1 MKWVDCV
8 SGIGSITS
16 LPVRGAWI
24 EIIRPLLYILP
35 ILSLP
40 VRGARIE
47 MKKPKEKGRFRNGR
61 SPCGERGLKLCT
73 MSITGVT
80 LRSRSPCGERGLKF
94 DGMHAQRFNKRS
106 LPVRGAWIEIRE
118 RLPVL
123 VRAKRRSPCGE
134 RGLIYTPCHSSLSS
148 TRWSLPV
155 RGAWIEIIV
164 MPLSVF
170 ALLSL
175 PVRGAWIEMHHEA
188 LFPAGQ
194 DGRSPCGERGLK
206 FKPAH
211 DVLFAVVAPRAGSVD

>member
-40 VRGARIE
+40 VRGAWIE

-106 LPVRGAWIEIRE
+106 LPVRGAWIE
-118 RLPVL
+118 
-123 VRAKRRSPCGE
+123 
-134 RGLIYTPCHSSLSS
+134 
-148 TRWSLPV
+148 
-155 RGAWIEIIV
+155 
-164 MPLSVF
+164 
-170 ALLSL
+170 
-175 PVRGAWIEMHHEA
+175 MHHEA